1 MSSDIGIES
10 IDHDPEEERYRVTY
24 RRETPPSVAV
34 PAAMKEI
41 TDEETWELQ
50 PLHAVIDPDA
60 LDELFQPPKAVETR
74 GPDRVT
80 FAYQNH
86 VVTVFSDQRF
96 VIRAANDQKP
106 DSSPVR

>member
-1 MSSDIGIES
+1 MNSDIGIES
-10 IDHDPEEERYRVTY
+10 VEHDPEEDRYRVTY
-24 RRETPPSVAV
+24 HRETPPSVAV
-34 PAAMKEI
+34 PAVLQEI
-41 TDEETWELQ
+41 TGKEMWELE

-60 LDELFQPPKAVETR
+60 LDELFQPSRDATSI

-86 VVTVFSDQRF
+86 VVTVFSDRRL
-96 VIRAANDQKP
+96 VVRTSNGQKP